1 MIHARLDS
9 VSEILRSMGSSEVAE
24 IDSTEEKSDI
34 GIVQP
39 EIHHLI
45 SSVLATLGRAPDV
58 QRGITR
64 IFHRTATPS
73 EVTHK
78 LTYHSLTLDPILICD
93 VSSCEWVPLLA
104 NTFAC
109 V

>member
-1 MIHARLDS
+1 MIHARLDA
-9 VSEILRSMGSSEVAE
+9 VSEILRSMGCSEVAE
-24 IDSTEEKSDI
+24 IDSTESDI
-34 GIVQP
+34 RIVQP